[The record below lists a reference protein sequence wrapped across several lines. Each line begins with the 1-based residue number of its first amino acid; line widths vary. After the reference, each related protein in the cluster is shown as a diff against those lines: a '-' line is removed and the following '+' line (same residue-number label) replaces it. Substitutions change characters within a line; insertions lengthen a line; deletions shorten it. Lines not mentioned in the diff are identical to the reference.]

1 MTKLQEGRL
10 RSIMSADTAPQRN
23 EAEYT
28 TEFLRNLIA
37 SILARHHEYLKHEL
51 PGIEAGM
58 TEAARIESGTYR
70 QLAAAMLP
78 LLVRFRQEL
87 EAHMKREELN
97 LFPLIERLECA
108 FASHEPA
115 PRNSFGPL
123 SNAIQFMNE
132 DHDFENSLLDKMA
145 EISHGFVA
153 PPDAP
158 NAYTNLMTRLQA
170 LKLDLEEHTRKE
182 DEILFPAAIRLEEQ
196 SV

>member
-1 MTKLQEGRL
+1 MRQFHEERP
-10 RSIMSADTAPQRN
+10 RSITSADTAPERS
-23 EAEYT
+23 EAEHT
-28 TEFLRNLIA
+28 SEFLRNLIA

-70 QLAAAMLP
+70 QLAGAMLP

-87 EAHMKREELN
+87 EGHMKREELN

-108 FASHEPA
+108 FASRQPA

-145 EISHGFVA
+145 EISHGFAA
-153 PPDAP
+153 PPDAHST
-158 NAYTNLMTRLQA
+158 YTNLMTRLQA